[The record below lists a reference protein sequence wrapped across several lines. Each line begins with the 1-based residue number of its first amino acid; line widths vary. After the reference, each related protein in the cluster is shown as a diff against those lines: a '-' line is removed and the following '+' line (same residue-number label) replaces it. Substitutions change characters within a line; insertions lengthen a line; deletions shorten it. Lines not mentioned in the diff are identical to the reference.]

1 MAETRQDFITLQP
14 FIKPEPNIE
23 AEKMNS
29 PVVVVA
35 AAVNVVK
42 LFFAGNLDFTDPSTV
57 CSSAW
62 TCSKP
67 PKPFHAKIYFKTDHF

>member
-1 MAETRQDFITLQP
+1 MKQDRTFFLQLHRRRRRCVVHKLLAETRQDFITLQP

-42 LFFAGNLDFTDPSTV
+42 LFLQE
-57 CSSAW
+57 
-62 TCSKP
+62 
-67 PKPFHAKIYFKTDHF
+67 I

>member
-42 LFFAGNLDFTDPSTV
+42 LFFAGNLDFTDRSTV
-57 CSSAW
+57 CSGA
-62 TCSKP
+62 
-67 PKPFHAKIYFKTDHF
+67 